1 MQLSTRGRYA
11 VMAMLDLAQM
21 SQTSDSP
28 ITLAQIAERQRIS
41 LSYLEQLFAKLRKA
55 GVVASLR
62 GPGGGYTIAKPLEQV
77 WMADIMAAVDE
88 DTDITRC
95 KSMYKLQPRL
105 PNAAAGIDGCS
116 AGGQCNAHG
125 LWEALSK
132 HIDYFL
138 ARVNLRMVLDGE
150 VSMDF
155 TVLGAVGEG
164 TKVVIN

>member
-62 GPGGGYTIAKPLEQV
+62 GPGGGYTIAKPLAQV
-77 WMADIMAAVDE
+77 WMADIMAAVEE

-95 KSMYKLQPRL
+95 KSMYKLQPRT
-105 PNAAAGIDGCS
+105 PGEGCA

-138 ARVNLRMVLDGE
+138 ARVNLQMVLDGD
-150 VSMDF
+150 VGLDF
-155 TVLGAVGEG
+155 SVLGAVGEG